1 MKLRYNFQSL
11 YLSIIFWYGKYMTS
25 FTLLIDITSNFYIL
39 IITCIKL
46 FSNKRGNNHLDLLT
60 SIPTT
65 VIEFKE
71 N

>member
-11 YLSIIFWYGKYMTS
+11 YLSITFWYGKYMTS
-25 FTLLIDITSNFYIL
+25 FISLIEITSNFYVL
-39 IITCIKL
+39 VITCIKL
-46 FSNKRGNNHLDLLT
+46 FSNKRGNNYLDILT

-65 VIEFKE
+65 VIESKE